1 MSVRIL
7 TTGGTIAS
15 AAGVGGAVSVAVGGG
30 ALVVGMAEL
39 PEPVSVR
46 ELVCRHS
53 FSFTVADL
61 LELVTQILDEA
72 GRHDRVV
79 VTHGTDTMEET
90 AYLLDLLTPGDRQAP
105 VVLTGAQRHAGEADS
120 DGPRNLA
127 DAVQVAAS
135 PAARGLG
142 PLVVMAGR
150 IHAARQA
157 VKVQTLAPDAFAS
170 YNGGPVGE
178 VRRGVV
184 RFWSRPIRP
193 LGFALGDLQSL
204 PRVDVVPSYVGAD
217 GVQLAACRAA
227 GARGVVL
234 EALGAGNPTP
244 GLLEE
249 VVATTAAGIPVLVT
263 SRCASGPT
271 AAIYGSGGGAALV
284 QAGAVMAGPVPTSK
298 ARILLATALA
308 ASSLP
313 RLHSHLV

>member
-15 AAGVGGAVSVAVGGG
+15 AAGAGGAVSVAVGGDD
-30 ALVVGMAEL
+30 LVGMAEL

-53 FSFTVADL
+53 FSFTLADL

-72 GRHDRVV
+72 GHHDGVV

-90 AYLLDLLTPGDRQAP
+90 AYLLDLLTPGDQQVP

-142 PLVVMAGR
+142 PLVVMDGR

-193 LGFALGDLQSL
+193 PGFALEDLQSL

-249 VVATTAAGIPVLVT
+249 VVATRAAGLAVVVT

-284 QAGAVMAGPVPTSK
+284 EAGAVMAGPVPTSK

-313 RLHSHLV
+313 RLHCHLF